1 MRPYRGW
8 WFLPWVLGC
17 LGLLG
22 VFVWTPVFWL
32 LQKSFYA
39 FSLGAAPRWV
49 GWQNFIECFT
59 ADPLIPASLR
69 LLAIVVLFQLLT
81 KVVPLLVAR
90 ILYGLSS
97 ERIRHGY
104 RALFLLPWVIPGVA
118 VQLIWLQL
126 IYSDYG
132 LLNRI
137 MEFLDPRASP
147 VAWLSHP
154 TYALAAVLLVG
165 FPFVSGL
172 ELLLFYAGFSRLP
185 ESVREAA
192 ALDGCR
198 GWRRFLWVELPLLKP
213 EIATVVSLTLISSI
227 QAYENVLVLTKGGPG
242 FSTSLPGFLMYLQ
255 AFVYGRFGYA
265 CVIGLMLFVVILAL
279 VYVTRRWEAR
289 SHAG

>member
-1 MRPYRGW
+1 MRTYRAF
-8 WFLPWVLGC
+8 WFLPWVLFC
-17 LGLLG
+17 LGLVA
-22 VFVWTPVFWL
+22 VFVWTPMGWL

-39 FSLGAAPRWV
+39 YSLGEAPRWV
-49 GWQNFIECFT
+49 GGKNFIECFT
-59 ADPLIPASLR
+59 ADPLIPASFR
-69 LLAIVVLFQLLT
+69 LLGIVIGFQMAT
-81 KVVPLLVAR
+81 KVVPLLAAR

-97 ERIRHGY
+97 EKARHTC

-137 MEFLDPRASP
+137 LAFFGQGTDP
-147 VAWLSHP
+147 VAWLSDP
-154 TYALAAVLLVG
+154 NYALAAVLFVG

-192 ALDGCR
+192 ALDGCK
-198 GWRRFLWVELPLLKP
+198 GWRRFLWIELPLLKP
-213 EIATVVSLTLISSI
+213 EIATVISLTLITSI
-227 QAYENVLVLTKGGPG
+227 QTYENVLVMTKGGPG
-242 FSTSLPGFLMYLQ
+242 FSTALPGFLMYLQ

-265 CVIGLMLFVVILAL
+265 CVIGLTLFLVILAL
-279 VYVTRRWEAR
+279 VYCTRRWEAR
-289 SHAG
+289 AHGG